1 MFKFK
6 LTKKRLGLLILVFSL
21 GLAAAAYFLR
31 DKIIYLQNLGY
42 FGVFIINL
50 IGSAT
55 IILPVPA
62 LVTTIAAGAFLN
74 PLLAGI
80 FSAAG
85 STIGELTGYYT
96 GVGGG
101 ELVKKDK
108 NVKKVEKWMDKYGL
122 WVVFVL
128 AVIPNPIFD
137 LAGIVSGASGIPL
150 RKYLIAV
157 FSGKLIKFII
167 LAYIG
172 FGFLK
177 VFNLAF

>member
-6 LTKKRLGLLILVFSL
+6 LSKKQLGLLILILSL
-21 GLAAAAYFLR
+21 GFGVLAYFLR
-31 DKIIYLQNLGY
+31 NRLIYLQNLGY
-42 FGVFIINL
+42 LGVFIVNL

-62 LVTTIAAGAFLN
+62 LLTTVVAGTVLN

-80 FSAAG
+80 FSAMG

-96 GVGGG
+96 GIGGG
-101 ELVKKDK
+101 GLIEKDK
-108 NVKKVEKWMDKYGL
+108 NIQKVEKWMDKYGL

-128 AVIPNPIFD
+128 AAIPNPLFD
-137 LAGIVSGASGIPL
+137 LAGIVSGASGIPV

-157 FSGKLIKFII
+157 L
-167 LAYIG
+167 
-172 FGFLK
+172 
-177 VFNLAF
+177 